1 MARVVIIGL
10 ILLGEFGVLEAG
22 LRVFGT
28 MESQPAFQSLFMPD
42 GRIGHRLRPGISVR
56 YSTSEFSNDLTIN
69 RQGVRDYDDIG
80 PKGPDER
87 RVLILG
93 DSYVFAVQVPL
104 SDTFGEQ
111 LEVRLNESDP
121 AHRWRVI
128 NGGVQGYG
136 PVEEW
141 LFYRHVASRFDPD
154 IVLIV
159 VSVGNDAI
167 EAFDA
172 KAKLELGRVPE
183 ETQLQRSR
191 LQLRQ
196 IVRSSLV
203 LQLVHL
209 RADQLQARTF
219 AGTFERPLVAYLEHP
234 PSFFF
239 DGMQAAERAFGYMTA
254 QARKDGAKVALV
266 LMPAR
271 FQIRDEE
278 YQRQSRLRGARR
290 GQAPAQRGHRALRH
304 GACETRRAH
313 ARSASDIL
321 VSPGPRGPVLRRQL
335 ASHRARSPRCS
346 RGFTG
351 FPQQESA
358 DSDDCSLMVFN
369 SLQFVAFFVIVYA
382 LYRVLPHRAQNWML
396 LAAQLRVLRR
406 VGLAVSRIA
415 HRIDRHRLLC
425 RELYP
430 P

>member
-1 MARVVIIGL
+1 MARVVLIGL

-22 LRVFGT
+22 LRLFGT

-42 GRIGHRLRPGISVR
+42 ARIGIRLRPGISVR

-80 PKGPDER
+80 PKRPDER
-87 RVLILG
+87 RVLVLG

-104 SDTFGEQ
+104 SVTFGEQ
-111 LEVRLNESDP
+111 LEVRLNETDP
-121 AHRWRVI
+121 THRWRVI

-141 LFYRHVASRFDPD
+141 LFYRHVASKFDPD
-154 IVLIV
+154 IVLIM

-172 KAKLELGRVPE
+172 KAKLELGHVPL

-209 RADQLQARTF
+209 RANQLQARTL
-219 AGTFERPLVAYLEHP
+219 AGTFERPLVGYLEHP

-239 DGMQAAERAFGYMTA
+239 DGLQVAERAFGYIAA

-278 YQRQSRLRGARR
+278 YQRQSSTAERAGGKLLRNAATERFATALARLDEPTLDLLPIFSSLQDPEALYFVGNSHLTA
-290 GQAPAQRGHRALRH
+290 RGHRVVAEVLQDFLSRNRLT
-304 GACETRRAH
+304 ATT
-313 ARSASDIL
+313 AR
-321 VSPGPRGPVLRRQL
+321 
-335 ASHRARSPRCS
+335 
-346 RGFTG
+346 
-351 FPQQESA
+351 
-358 DSDDCSLMVFN
+358 
-369 SLQFVAFFVIVYA
+369 
-382 LYRVLPHRAQNWML
+382 
-396 LAAQLRVLRR
+396 
-406 VGLAVSRIA
+406 
-415 HRIDRHRLLC
+415 
-425 RELYP
+425 
-430 P
+430 